1 MMLWKTLALTGAA
14 LLTMAA
20 APQAPAPKM
29 APKPAAASAK
39 PAPVK
44 ATPAPVP
51 DFDARYPASVVA
63 LLNLGGGKAQIAHQ
77 EEDSVLVTVNS
88 VAANFTL
95 QFIGCTPQ
103 GRGCKGVQFD
113 SIVEQPGPTFAQL
126 NAFNQTTLMCRGY
139 EDKSGRPHVVY
150 ATLLFADDSFD
161 HFRTEVSAWEGCI
174 GEFHNFLK
182 DPNAY
187 LASAP

>member
-1 MMLWKTLALTGAA
+1 MLWKSLALTAAAA
-14 LLTMAA
+14 LTLAA
-20 APQAPAPKM
+20 APKTPTPK
-29 APKPAAASAK
+29 AATKSAAVKP
-39 PAPVK
+39 
-44 ATPAPVP
+44 TPAPVP

-63 LLNLGGGKAQIAHQ
+63 LLNLGGGKAKIVRQ

-139 EDKSGRPHVVY
+139 EDKTGRPHVVY

-182 DPNAY
+182 DPNEY
-187 LASAP
+187 LASSP